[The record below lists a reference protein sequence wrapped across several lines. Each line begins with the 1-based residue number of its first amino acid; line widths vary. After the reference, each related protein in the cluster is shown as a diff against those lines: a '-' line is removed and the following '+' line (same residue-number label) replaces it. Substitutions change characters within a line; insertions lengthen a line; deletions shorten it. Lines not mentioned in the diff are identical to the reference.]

1 MALEIH
7 VVARP
12 EPLPTLR
19 WQWDAETDILTGSI
33 KAEPRGGGYTG
44 TVELNDD
51 DGSIAMLDVNSGVLC
66 GIDIVVWPEVTP
78 IAGLAA
84 PVEARHGQVVVPSR
98 TAKRGVAAIEFDTTL
113 TVSADPAESVYHV
126 RIGTRRP
133 GRADSRRRSFCRR
146 GRRGAAARRLLAGAR
161 SAAAGARVT
170 AVVVRIFAPY

>member
-133 GRADSRRRSFCRR
+133 VEPIRVADHFVVEVD
-146 GRRGAAARRLLAGAR
+146 AAQRLAGFWLEH
-161 SAAAGARVT
+161 VPPPP
-170 AVVVRIFAPY
+170 APE

>member
-33 KAEPRGGGYTG
+33 KADPRGGGYTG

-51 DGSIAMLDVNSGVLC
+51 EGSIAMLDVNSGVLC

-98 TAKRGVAAIEFDTTL
+98 TATRGVAALEFDTTL
-113 TVSADPAESVYHV
+113 TVSADPAETVYHV

-133 GRADSRRRSFCRR
+133 VEPIRVADHFVVEVD
-146 GRRGAAARRLLAGAR
+146 AAQRLAGFWLENVPPPP
-161 SAAAGARVT
+161 AAE
-170 AVVVRIFAPY
+170 

>member
-33 KAEPRGGGYTG
+33 KADPRGGGYTG

-66 GIDIVVWPEVTP
+66 GIDIVVWPEITP

-133 GRADSRRRSFCRR
+133 VEPIRVADHFVVEVD
-146 GRRGAAARRLLAGAR
+146 AAQRLAGFWLEH
-161 SAAAGARVT
+161 VPPPP
-170 AVVVRIFAPY
+170 APE

>member
-33 KAEPRGGGYTG
+33 KADPRGGGYTG

-66 GIDIVVWPEVTP
+66 GIDIVVWPEITP

-113 TVSADPAESVYHV
+113 TDSADPAESVYHV

-133 GRADSRRRSFCRR
+133 VEPIRVADHFVVEVD
-146 GRRGAAARRLLAGAR
+146 AAQRLAGFWLEH
-161 SAAAGARVT
+161 VPPPP
-170 AVVVRIFAPY
+170 APE

>member
-33 KAEPRGGGYTG
+33 KADPRGGGYTG

-51 DGSIAMLDVNSGVLC
+51 DGSIAMLDVSSGVLC

-133 GRADSRRRSFCRR
+133 VEPIRVADHFVVEVD
-146 GRRGAAARRLLAGAR
+146 AAQRLAGFWLEH
-161 SAAAGARVT
+161 VPPPP
-170 AVVVRIFAPY
+170 APE

>member
-33 KAEPRGGGYTG
+33 KADPRGGGYTG

-66 GIDIVVWPEVTP
+66 GIDIVVWPEITP

-113 TVSADPAESVYHV
+113 TVSADPSESVYHV

-133 GRADSRRRSFCRR
+133 VEPIRIADHFVVEVD
-146 GRRGAAARRLLAGAR
+146 AAQRLAGFWLEH
-161 SAAAGARVT
+161 VPPPP
-170 AVVVRIFAPY
+170 APE

>member
-66 GIDIVVWPEVTP
+66 GIDIVVWPEITP
-78 IAGLAA
+78 IA
-84 PVEARHGQVVVPSR
+84 
-98 TAKRGVAAIEFDTTL
+98 
-113 TVSADPAESVYHV
+113 
-126 RIGTRRP
+126 
-133 GRADSRRRSFCRR
+133 
-146 GRRGAAARRLLAGAR
+146 
-161 SAAAGARVT
+161 
-170 AVVVRIFAPY
+170 